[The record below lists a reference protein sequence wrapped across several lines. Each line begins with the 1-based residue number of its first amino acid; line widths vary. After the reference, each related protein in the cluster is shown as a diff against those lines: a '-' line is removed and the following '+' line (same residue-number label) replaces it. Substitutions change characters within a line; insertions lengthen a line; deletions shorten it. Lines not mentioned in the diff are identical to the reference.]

1 MEPASY
7 YIPKEECL
15 LDKVIVKRGEIYMA
29 DLDPVV
35 GSEQGSMR
43 PVLIIQNDKGNQ
55 YSPTTVVLPLTT
67 KVHKSSVMPTHVIL
81 KEIAGLTATSAV
93 MAEQIRTI
101 DKGRLIEYIG
111 AVPKVLMDTA
121 IRKTIRT
128 ELDV

>member
-15 LDKVIVKRGEIYMA
+15 LDKVLVKRGEIYMA

-35 GSEQGSMR
+35 GSEQGSIR

-67 KVHKSSVMPTHVIL
+67 KVHKSMGIL
-81 KEIAGLTATSAV
+81 KQPDV
-93 MAEQIRTI
+93 YFRQVYRRWMRH
-101 DKGRLIEYIG
+101 RLFRRNTLSI
-111 AVPKVLMDTA
+111 
-121 IRKTIRT
+121 T
-128 ELDV
+128 EASIL